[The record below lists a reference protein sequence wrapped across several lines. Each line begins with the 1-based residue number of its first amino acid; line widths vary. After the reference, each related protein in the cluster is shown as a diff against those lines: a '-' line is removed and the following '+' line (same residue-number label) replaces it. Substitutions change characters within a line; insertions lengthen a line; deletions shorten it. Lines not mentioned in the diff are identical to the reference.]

1 MRRPS
6 IVAALTIGLAVAAL
20 FAPLPERVMQPV
32 DRHVTLDARMFAFAP
47 ARLRVERGERVTL
60 TLHSVDVVH
69 GVYLDGYGVEVV
81 AEPGKPATA
90 RFVADRAGK
99 FRLRCSV
106 TCGSLHPFMIGELVV
121 GPNLPFW
128 RATAALVV
136 VTVGGVAALAFRE
149 RPGAADGAA

>member
-1 MRRPS
+1 
-6 IVAALTIGLAVAAL
+6 VAFAAL
-20 FAPLPERVMQPV
+20 FAPLPEGTMQPT
-32 DRHVTLDARMFAFAP
+32 DRQVTLDARMFAFAP
-47 ARLRVERGERVTL
+47 ARLRVDRGDRVTL

-69 GVYLDGYGVEVV
+69 GVHVDGYGVEVV
-81 AEPGKPATA
+81 AEPGKPATT

-128 RATAALVV
+128 RAVAALLV
-136 VTVGGVAALAFRE
+136 VTVGGLATFGLRE
-149 RPGAADGAA
+149 RQRVTDAGA